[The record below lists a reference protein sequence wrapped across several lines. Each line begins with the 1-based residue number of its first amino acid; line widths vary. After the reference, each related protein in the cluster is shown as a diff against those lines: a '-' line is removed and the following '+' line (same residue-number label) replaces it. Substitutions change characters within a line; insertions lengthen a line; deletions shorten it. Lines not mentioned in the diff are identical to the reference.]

1 MFFPHRTLKIV
12 GQIYNQDSDN
22 KNFALSKVLLSRFWS
37 FIKTTK
43 NVHPPP
49 PLSWAMVGNSW
60 RIFLR
65 FLFRYSLNKKY
76 FPFSRNFSLELLAGE
91 QDYQVFCFNF
101 KRKEKVQLFLRK
113 MVFLLKLHEPKFL
126 YFCANKLKYA
136 ILGKR

>member
-12 GQIYNQDSDN
+12 GQILNQDTDKKISLCQ
-22 KNFALSKVLLSRFWS
+22 KFCYRVTGRLL
-37 FIKTTK
+37 KPPKMYT
-43 NVHPPP
+43 PPP

-91 QDYQVFCFNF
+91 QDFQVFCFNF

-113 MVFLLKLHEPKFL
+113 NGFFIKITRTKIFIFL
-126 YFCANKLKYA
+126 CQ
-136 ILGKR
+136 